1 MSETNG
7 GQVEGQSTDERTGLR
22 HWLERNAK
30 LIQLFTAV
38 ASALLALVALYGI
51 KVQIDASSRLQA
63 QQSARDIYREFLNL
77 SISKPEFSEPNTQAL
92 KASPQWP
99 AYQNY
104 VDYMLYTAEQ
114 VLNVTPDWQPVM
126 EEHMAAHH
134 EYLCAM
140 TDLSGYAPQVAKM
153 VGDFQEKE
161 CGDAAPSGGKAPAV
175 TSQ

>member
-7 GQVEGQSTDERTGLR
+7 EQDQGQNKGLR

-51 KVQIDASSRLQA
+51 KIQIDASSRLQA

-77 SISKPEFSEPNTQAL
+77 SIGKPEFSEPNTQAL

-114 VLNVTPDWQPVM
+114 VLNVTPDWEPVM
-126 EEHMAAHH
+126 EEHMAAHQD
-134 EYLCAM
+134 YLCTM

-153 VGDFQEKE
+153 VGDFQKSE
-161 CGDAAPSGGKAPAV
+161 CKVAAPV
-175 TSQ
+175 SQ